1 MAKIAS
7 VSALEIIDSRGNP
20 TVRAEVTTQG
30 GHTGVAAVPSGAS
43 TGEREALEMR
53 DGDPAR
59 YLGRGVE
66 KAVENVNGPIAGTLV
81 GIDVGGQAE
90 IDRTMIDLDGTANK
104 SVLGANA
111 MLAVS
116 MAAAHA
122 HAAERAQ
129 PLFATLKEC
138 DEYLLPVP
146 MMNVINGGAHANNNV
161 DLQEFMILPLS
172 APSFREA
179 LRYGAEVFHA
189 LKALLHADG
198 ASTAVGDEGGFAPDL
213 PSNEAALELIV
224 RAIEA
229 AGYRLDE
236 DIALGLDVASS
247 EFYADGE
254 YRLASENR
262 RLDAQG
268 MVEMFAAWTERY
280 PIITIEDGM
289 DQNDWDGWKHMT
301 EVMGSQVQLV
311 GDDLFVTDTAT
322 LKQGIEMGVANSI
335 LIKVNQIG
343 TLTETFAAIELAQ
356 SANYTAVVS
365 HRSGET
371 EDATIADIA
380 TAYGAGQIKT
390 GSMSRSDRTAKY
402 NRLLVIE
409 HLLGERASYPGR
421 KAFYNLRHL

>member
-1 MAKIAS
+1 MTEIAG

-20 TVRAEVTTQG
+20 TVRAEVRTRS
-30 GHTGVAAVPSGAS
+30 GHSGSAAVPSGAS

-53 DGDPAR
+53 DDDPAR
-59 YLGRGVE
+59 YLGKGVE
-66 KAVENVNGPIAGTLV
+66 KAVQNVNSPIADALV
-81 GIDVGGQAE
+81 GTEVDEQAT
-90 IDRTMIDLDGTANK
+90 IDRTMIDLDGTPNK
-104 SVLGANA
+104 SKLGANA

-122 HAAERAQ
+122 AAAERDQ
-129 PLFATLKEC
+129 PLFQTFKER

-161 DLQEFMILPLS
+161 DLQEFMILPLG
-172 APSFREA
+172 APTFREA

-189 LKALLHADG
+189 LKALLNAEG

-224 RAIEA
+224 RAIEK
-229 AGYRLDE
+229 AGYRLED

-247 EFYADGE
+247 EFYVDGE
-254 YRLASENR
+254 YRMASENR
-262 RLDAQG
+262 RLDASG
-268 MVEMFAAWTERY
+268 MTEMFRTWTERY
-280 PIITIEDGM
+280 PIITIEDGL
-289 DQNDWDGWKHMT
+289 DQNDWDGWKHLT
-301 EVMGSQVQLV
+301 DTMGTRTQLV
-311 GDDLFVTDTAT
+311 GDDLFVTDAAT
-322 LKQGIEMGVANSI
+322 LKQGIDLGVANSI

-356 SANYTAVVS
+356 SADYTAVVS

-380 TAYGAGQIKT
+380 TAYCTGQIKT
-390 GSMSRSDRTAKY
+390 GSMSRSDRVAKY

-409 HLLGERASYPGR
+409 HLLGERAGYPGR
-421 KAFYNLRHL
+421 EAFYNLRNL